1 MKCALFSG
9 KSKVFDGYDELY
21 SSQGLKIAFVGDVV
35 SSFELKSNKFYVV
48 SVPVFD
54 PNIDVNKPQHVMDIP
69 ILFKEDEIT
78 LDKEV

>member
-1 MKCALFSG
+1 MKCLLFSG
-9 KSKVFDGYDELY
+9 KSKIFDSYDELY
-21 SSQGLKIAFVGDVV
+21 LSQGLKIAFVGDVI

-54 PNIDVNKPQHVMDIP
+54 PNIDTNKSQHVMDIP

-78 LDKEV
+78 LETEV